1 MKEGSR
7 KGGMQEGRSNS
18 RDKGCRKGGIQEM
31 RDTKFGSEMVQISE
45 KKIRDTS
52 TVPIFYLRAT
62 AMCANFL
69 SLRQGR
75 GGTKNGANAQHW
87 CL

>member
-1 MKEGSR
+1 MEERRDALKEGSR

-52 TVPIFYLRAT
+52 TVPL
-62 AMCANFL
+62 FL
-69 SLRQGR
+69 PSRHRDVCQLFKFAPVSRW
-75 GGTKNGANAQHW
+75 H
-87 CL
+87 